1 MSCVKIS
8 SVLIGS
14 HSEDGK
20 GIPVAK
26 QKSCSRL
33 FLGVGTP
40 SPSPSQW
47 EQLILIA
54 YTARKE
60 FLQDL
65 RNINP
70 FTVQILLQFLLYQS
84 EQGSVQGPS

>member
-1 MSCVKIS
+1 MSCVKII
-8 SVLIGS
+8 SVLIGP

-33 FLGVGTP
+33 FLWVGTP

-54 YTARKE
+54 HTARKE

-70 FTVQILLQFLLYQS
+70 VTVQILLQFLLY
-84 EQGSVQGPS
+84 